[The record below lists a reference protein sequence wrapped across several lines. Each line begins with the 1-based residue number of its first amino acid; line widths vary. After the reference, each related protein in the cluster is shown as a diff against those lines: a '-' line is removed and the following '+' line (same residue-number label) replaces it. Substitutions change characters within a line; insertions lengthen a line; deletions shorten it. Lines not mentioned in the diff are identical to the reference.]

1 MKKLFTILCAGLLTL
16 SLSAQIYQRDAGTW
30 YIEGRTNVD
39 WTTTAFLGAIDDD
52 GNEYD
57 ASGPG
62 TGAVSKLA
70 LDGMGGFFVADG
82 FIVGLSLNHSSQ
94 ATINNYIDN
103 SYPTSKIEQDNPL
116 TITSFVMGP
125 VIRYYIANS
134 GGYINTGYLFGSSR
148 TYHDSKETGVETNT
162 EAAISQLIIGGG
174 YAFALNDYVAL
185 PMGLTYSM
193 ITHKNKD
200 SDYSKLYGALG
211 FRIGLAVLF
220 Y

>member
-1 MKKLFTILCAGLLTL
+1 MKKLFTILCTGLLTL

-39 WTTTAFLGAIDDD
+39 WTTTAFLAAIDAD

-57 ASGPG
+57 AWGPG

-70 LDGMGGFFVADG
+70 LDGMGGCFVADG
-82 FIVGLSLNHSSQ
+82 LLVGISLNQSNQ
-94 ATINNYIDN
+94 ATINNYLAD
-103 SYPTSKIEQDNPL
+103 PWTGEIEQDNPV
-116 TITSFVMGP
+116 TVTSFVMGP

-134 GGYINTGYLFGSSR
+134 GGYINAGYLFGSSR
-148 TYHDSKETGVETNT
+148 TYHDSKVTGFETDT
-162 EAAISQLIIGGG
+162 EDAVSQLMFGGG
-174 YAFALNDYVAL
+174 YAFALNDYVSL

-200 SDYSKLYGALG
+200 SDYTKLYGAFG
-211 FRIGLAVLF
+211 FRVGLAVLF